1 MKAQLLSPNGALK
14 TGWALTRKHFIV
26 MLGLFLGIMV
36 VSWIVS
42 LLGGSDM
49 TSIRYWLFYIVSL
62 VLSVWFSASMNKIML
77 NIKSSLIVITP

>member
-42 LLGGSDM
+42 LLGAA
-49 TSIRYWLFYIVSL
+49 I
-62 VLSVWFSASMNKIML
+62 
-77 NIKSSLIVITP
+77 